1 MSAKNRDSS
10 QHTKTLSQHPH
21 TLLLYVE
28 GSFWNPPR
36 GGSTC
41 PRKFLRSFPPSS
53 NTSIKETT
61 THGSYRTNDE
71 IRGSL
76 KMEPI
81 IMEAESQQYITK
93 VPGKLCSRI
102 LYFIARLSATAY
114 TNLKRSPYGSK
125 LCNLAC
131 NATPY
136 LPVLDM
142 HMQTPQIP
150 IQSYEH
156 IIWLWSFAVGL
167 PSNEVEPC
175 RWRWRLVGKCT
186 FFRNL
191 LPFSGHVGISV
202 ILKLAYFL
210 RPGSSI
216 SSLPCVITW
225 MTSLPSNHLVRFI
238 RLKLLPSFYVFLAPS
253 QLVHPKYEPVS
264 TETFYIE
271 IPRPESPCTNK
282 SKKAIPGVH
291 GASWDIYIHRYA
303 RRYKFSAL

>member
-21 TLLLYVE
+21 TLRLYVE

-41 PRKFLRSFPPSS
+41 PRKFLRSSPPSS

-71 IRGSL
+71 IRGSS

-81 IMEAESQQYITK
+81 IMGAESQQYITK

-102 LYFIARLSATAY
+102 LYFTARLSAMAY
-114 TNLKRSPYGSK
+114 MNLRRSPYGSK
-125 LCNLAC
+125 LCNLAY

-142 HMQTPQIP
+142 RMQTHQTP

-156 IIWLWSFAVGL
+156 IIWLWSSAVGL

-175 RWRWRLVGKCT
+175 RWRWKLVGKCT
-186 FFRNL
+186 SFGICFPSPGILVFSHTKASLFSPSRFFDLFVAMCN
-191 LPFSGHVGISV
+191 HMDDISA
-202 ILKLAYFL
+202 IK
-210 RPGSSI
+210 S
-216 SSLPCVITW
+216 
-225 MTSLPSNHLVRFI
+225 
-238 RLKLLPSFYVFLAPS
+238 
-253 QLVHPKYEPVS
+253 
-264 TETFYIE
+264 
-271 IPRPESPCTNK
+271 PR
-282 SKKAIPGVH
+282 
-291 GASWDIYIHRYA
+291 
-303 RRYKFSAL
+303 

>member
-1 MSAKNRDSS
+1 M
-10 QHTKTLSQHPH
+10 KTLSQRPL

-41 PRKFLRSFPPSS
+41 PRKFLRSSPPSS

-71 IRGSL
+71 IRGSS

-93 VPGKLCSRI
+93 FLGKLCSRI

-114 TNLKRSPYGSK
+114 TNLRRSLYGSK
-125 LCNLAC
+125 LCSLAC

-136 LPVLDM
+136 LPVPDM
-142 HMQTPQIP
+142 HMQTHQIP

-175 RWRWRLVGKCT
+175 RWRWRLVEKCT
-186 FFRNL
+186 SFRISFPSPAL
-191 LPFSGHVGISV
+191 LLFSV
-202 ILKLAYFL
+202 ILKVAYFL

-216 SSLPCVITW
+216 YSLPCVITW
-225 MTSLPSNHLVRFI
+225 MTSLPSIHLVRFI
-238 RLKLLPSFYVFLAPS
+238 SLKLLLSFYGFLAS
-253 QLVHPKYEPVS
+253 SLLVHLKYEPVS
-264 TETFYIE
+264 TETCYIE
-271 IPRPESPCTNK
+271 HNT
-282 SKKAIPGVH
+282 
-291 GASWDIYIHRYA
+291 A
-303 RRYKFSAL
+303 REPL